1 LTLLCTSSRSAALLC
16 CLEGYMNSYSHLFGW
31 PAALRRRFAPESE
44 HGANAGLAIARKLLE
59 PVKAAYPWI
68 SYADLWTLAGAVA
81 IEAMG
86 GEGRGCSTWRCSH

>member
-1 LTLLCTSSRSAALLC
+1 VLFC
-16 CLEGYMNSYSHLFGW
+16 C
-31 PAALRRRFAPESE
+31 RFAPESD
-44 HGANAGLAIARKLLE
+44 HGANAGLAIARQLLE

-86 GEGRGCSTWRCSH
+86 GAWVCDETCCTCCKFAVSAVLSYDTVADAVQDGMHVTCW